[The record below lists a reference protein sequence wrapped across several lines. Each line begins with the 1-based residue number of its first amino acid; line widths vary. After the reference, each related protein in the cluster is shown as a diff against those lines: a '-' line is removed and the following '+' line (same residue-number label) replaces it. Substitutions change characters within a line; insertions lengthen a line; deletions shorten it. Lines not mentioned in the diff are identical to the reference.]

1 MSNSTPT
8 PDGVQ
13 SSSKLSPADFR
24 IYNRLAERMD
34 LFHNNFRQS
43 WTILYNACTSKRRP
57 KHLSIHQFLTIGL
70 DLCAHLEVHHAIEE
84 QSIFPHLAQ
93 RMPAFRKGVGLIDQ
107 HRQIHAGLEK
117 LNVYLEECKGRERE
131 LRLEELKAVMDG
143 FGDVLWRHL
152 DEEVRELGAEE
163 MSKYW
168 SLEEMRRMP
177 M

>member
-8 PDGVQ
+8 PEGVQ

-24 IYNRLAERMD
+24 ITTASRSAWE
-34 LFHNNFRQS
+34 FV
-43 WTILYNACTSKRRP
+43 P
-57 KHLSIHQFLTIGL
+57 
-70 DLCAHLEVHHAIEE
+70 HARVPEGRG
-84 QSIFPHLAQ
+84 A
-93 RMPAFRKGVGLIDQ
+93 IDQ